1 MLKWIILLT
10 SVGCF
15 SSFTWAIYS
24 FFEAPGGMPKQ
35 MRRLGALGLVAFFL
49 ELAGVITSSNTLMQ
63 SCGEVLLVLS
73 LGLFWKSVGSVGGN
87 RLGLAYAAIQPK
99 SVVRNGPYRWVR
111 HPFYSAYILF
121 WLGGAVASANSLLM
135 IVPSIMVLCYYFAAR
150 GEEEQLLNSNLK
162 HEYSEYMRR
171 TGMFL
176 PSIIGLEL
184 KH

>member
-63 SCGEVLLVLS
+63 S
-73 LGLFWKSVGSVGGN
+73 F
-87 RLGLAYAAIQPK
+87 
-99 SVVRNGPYRWVR
+99 
-111 HPFYSAYILF
+111 
-121 WLGGAVASANSLLM
+121 
-135 IVPSIMVLCYYFAAR
+135 
-150 GEEEQLLNSNLK
+150 
-162 HEYSEYMRR
+162 
-171 TGMFL
+171 
-176 PSIIGLEL
+176 
-184 KH
+184 